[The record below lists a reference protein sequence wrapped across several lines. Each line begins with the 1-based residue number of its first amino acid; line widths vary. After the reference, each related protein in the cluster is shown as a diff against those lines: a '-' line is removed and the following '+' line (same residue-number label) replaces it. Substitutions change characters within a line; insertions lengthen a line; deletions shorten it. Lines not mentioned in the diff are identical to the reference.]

1 MALLGEII
9 AGQCQQKLKENQD
22 ANRITEIATLK
33 INESDGIKEL
43 YRGIS
48 EIPETEKEKNVKGR
62 QKVEEEWKAM
72 GEISEVQS
80 ANQTGQPGSVGI

>member
-1 MALLGEII
+1 MALFVDII
-9 AGQCQQKLKENQD
+9 LGQCQPKLKENQD
-22 ANRITEIATLK
+22 VDRIAELSTSGIDEMNK
-33 INESDGIKEL
+33 IKEL
-43 YRGIS
+43 YRAIS
-48 EIPETEKEKNVKGR
+48 EIPETEKEKNVRER